1 MLLQTTTIATR
12 RGLYFYAQTMFWMF
26 SFPVFFTTH
35 SCSISDRCFPWKSR
49 PLYSDDTFTG
59 CQSFLIS
66 VEVMKFIA
74 NNQSCHRQFP
84 IAQKQ
89 YNSKCV
95 LLFNNGKFQWNL
107 ELKWTWTTHITLV
120 SETEEG
126 KTKETIID
134 KWLYRFQF
142 YWQRSVVAEARSL
155 INVRRFANE
164 THTVCH
170 TPTNR
175 LRSCGCKIR

>member
-35 SCSISDRCFPWKSR
+35 SCSISDRCFPWMSR

-164 THTVCH
+164 THT
-170 TPTNR
+170 PTNR